1 MLRRVKSLSEIH
13 GSILSLNASKFNVV
27 PNPMPSLRFNLK
39 HFHLII
45 DRYFSVQFT
54 NPFYEGGMANMLK
67 KWAAEGFITL
77 AYDALH
83 QGESEGLPRYLE
95 NPTNAWKIFAVQ
107 LII

>member
-1 MLRRVKSLSEIH
+1 
-13 GSILSLNASKFNVV
+13 
-27 PNPMPSLRFNLK
+27 
-39 HFHLII
+39 
-45 DRYFSVQFT
+45 
-54 NPFYEGGMANMLK
+54 MLK